1 MEYNKENFKYH
12 LGFTSK
18 QKCTNGND
26 VKLTLSPN
34 PSHLEAEA
42 VNGNLPT
49 LISCILKRLS
59 LSCPHQRNFC
69 IYNFS
74 SSLVIHTPTWYVIP
88 FNFVFAAYERID
100 NSSLLEIVVTNTI
113 PKEHKSNK
121 VKVLSIA
128 DLFASSID
136 AVLKNESI
144 SKNFLR

>member
-1 MEYNKENFKYH
+1 MVF
-12 LGFTSK
+12 
-18 QKCTNGND
+18 
-26 VKLTLSPN
+26 
-34 PSHLEAEA
+34 
-42 VNGNLPT
+42 
-49 LISCILKRLS
+49 
-59 LSCPHQRNFC
+59 
-69 IYNFS
+69 FS
-74 SSLVIHTPTWYVIP
+74 GP
-88 FNFVFAAYERID
+88 AYERID